1 MANRIHPTAVVDPAA
16 VLGDG
21 IEVGPYCVIGAGVSL
36 GDHCR
41 LVAHVV
47 MQGPAEIGPENEFH
61 PFASIGGRT
70 QAIRYG
76 GEPTRLVIGEGN
88 CFREAVTINRGNGP
102 GDVTVVGSHNLLLAY
117 AHVGHDC
124 QIGNHCVFSN
134 NGTLGGHVIVEDRV
148 TIGGLSA
155 VHQFCRLG
163 RFGFIGGCAKV
174 EQDLPPYML
183 VDGNPAASR
192 GVNSVGL
199 QRQGVPEETIRRLR
213 QAFRFLYRSGLNT
226 TQALERIAGELEP
239 CPEIGHLVAFVR
251 ESKRGI
257 IH

>member
-1 MANRIHPTAVVDPAA
+1 MGNQIHPTAVVDPGAE
-16 VLGDG
+16 LGDG
-21 IEVGPYCVIGAGVSL
+21 IEVGPYCVIGAGVRL
-36 GDHCR
+36 GDGCR

-47 MQGPAEIGPENEFH
+47 VQGPSEIGPENEFH

-76 GEPTRLVIGEGN
+76 GEPTRLQIGRGN
-88 CFREAVTINRGNGP
+88 CFRESVTVNRGNGP
-102 GDVTVVGSHNLLLAY
+102 GDITVIGSHNHLLAY

-124 QIGNHCVFSN
+124 RVGDHCVFSN
-134 NGTLGGHVIVEDRV
+134 SGTLGGHVVVEDRV

-174 EQDLPPYML
+174 EQDLPPFML
-183 VDGNPAASR
+183 VDGNPARAR
-192 GVNSVGL
+192 GVNSVGM
-199 QRQGVPEETIRRLR
+199 QRQGLSEETIKRMRS
-213 QAFRFLYRSGLNT
+213 AFKLLYRSGLNT
-226 TQALERIAGELEP
+226 SQAVRRIEAELGT
-239 CPEIGHLVAFVR
+239 CPEIDHLLAFIR
-251 ESKRGI
+251 ASERGI